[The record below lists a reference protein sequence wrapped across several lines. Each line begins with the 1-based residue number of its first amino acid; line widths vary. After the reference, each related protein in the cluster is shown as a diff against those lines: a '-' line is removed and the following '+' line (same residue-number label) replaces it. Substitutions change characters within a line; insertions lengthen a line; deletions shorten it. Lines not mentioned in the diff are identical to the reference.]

1 MRLLVTG
8 ASGFLGR
15 RIVPRLNSDATHG
28 DPTVLAWSRATHGD
42 LLDAEAR
49 RRILDGQQPDV
60 VLHLAWLAT
69 GTPDYR
75 DSPDNARWAEATTR
89 FALEAQDRGIVF
101 VGMGSMIEDDQSER
115 SAYAISKR
123 AAAAAI
129 GAQPESSS
137 RVAWLRPS
145 WIFDF
150 TELRPRVLRAYV
162 SAFASGRAFQPAT
175 PETLLDFVHLDD
187 VASAIQIALDR
198 RVRGQWNINAGHQ
211 VSVRDLIHS
220 YTEWRDG
227 LVPDPP
233 PAGEGLYDLGTPNMT
248 EFGWSPRETHRLLGR
263 YWHSGHVDLG
273 NRESTRREDT

>member
-15 RIVPRLNSDATHG
+15 RVMPRLRADSNQSDSR
-28 DPTVLAWSRATHGD
+28 VVAWSRETHGD

-49 RRILDGQQPDV
+49 WEALDGQQPDV

-75 DSPDNARWAEATTR
+75 DSPDNAKWAEATTQ
-89 FALEAQDRGIVF
+89 FELEAQDRGIGF

-115 SAYAISKR
+115 SAYAESKR
-123 AAAAAI
+123 ASAAAI
-129 GAQPESSS
+129 RALPESSS
-137 RVAWLRPS
+137 QVAWLRPS

-150 TELRPRVLRAYV
+150 AELRPRVLGAYV
-162 SAFASGRAFQPAT
+162 SSFASGRAFHPAT
-175 PETLLDFVHLDD
+175 PEALLDFVHVDD

-198 RVRGQWNINAGHQ
+198 RVCGQWNINTGHQ
-211 VSVRDLIHS
+211 VSVRDLIYA
-220 YTEWRDG
+220 YTGWRDG

-233 PAGEGLYDLGTPNMT
+233 PTGEDLYDLGTPNLA
-248 EFGWSPRETHRLLGR
+248 EFGWKPRETYRLLGR
-263 YWHSGHVDLG
+263 YWHSGDDG
-273 NRESTRREDT
+273 SGAWETTRREDQ